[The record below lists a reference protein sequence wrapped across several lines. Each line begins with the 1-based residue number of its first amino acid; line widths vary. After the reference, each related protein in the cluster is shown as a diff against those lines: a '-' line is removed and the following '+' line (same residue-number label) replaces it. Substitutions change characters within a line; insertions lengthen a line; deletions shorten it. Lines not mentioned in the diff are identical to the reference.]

1 MDDNVNLV
9 AALQRLRDQY
19 KSEATESSTKTS
31 KRQKEIVSRMRVLLK
46 SINKSELQEELSK
59 RVKAIEEFLGEE
71 D

>member
-46 SINKSELQEELSK
+46 GINRSELQEELSK
-59 RVKAIEEFLGEE
+59 KVKAIEEFLGEE